1 MADVVLDPKKYE
13 GHTPGPWNL
22 NKWPIENGEWTYS
35 IEYSRVVALKGL
47 GAVTHGSTVFDGA
60 IPPSPA
66 DEALISDAPA
76 ILAEAIALQARVE
89 SLEAEQRDTW
99 LSIVD
104 LLVTELE
111 SEHGATHETWFI
123 IEQAKALITKHREA
137 DQ

>member
-1 MADVVLDPKKYE
+1 MAKLIDAD
-13 GHTPGPWNL
+13 
-22 NKWPIENGEWTYS
+22 
-35 IEYSRVVALKGL
+35 AL
-47 GAVTHGSTVFDGA
+47 
-60 IPPSPA
+60 I
-66 DEALISDAPA
+66 EALVLMKAQNTGFISEEEAQGHRLGICKAITEIKRQPDDSEP
-76 ILAEAIALQARVE
+76 ILAEAIALRARVAQ
-89 SLEAEQRDTW
+89 LEAEQRNTW